1 MIEAAVL
8 VEDPD
13 AKRFLARLAPLY
25 HQEAENCMILSAVER
40 FAELADPPA
49 ARYLAVTAD
58 NGLLLAAHL
67 RGGALLLSA
76 GPEMAADVLSGGLP
90 TDIRAISGPR
100 RPVERLAAIML
111 RDPLP
116 PQQQLLYRIEEP
128 PAPAADVPGRR
139 RLGTQGDIRTTQ
151 AMLDAFIAE
160 SRAPEARITAKLHID
175 ASRLH
180 VWDDGGVAA
189 IAAVVGATRN
199 SYRVGTVFT
208 RPDRRGQG
216 YAGALVRDLVR
227 ALLGSRS
234 FVTLQA
240 EEDNAVAHRLYRSIG
255 FVPIDRQTTARILVR
270 KED

>member
-1 MIEAAVL
+1 MIETAIV
-8 VEDPD
+8 VEDAD

-49 ARYLAVTAD
+49 ARYLGVTED
-58 NGLLLAAHL
+58 NALLLAAHL
-67 RGGALLLSA
+67 RGGALLLSS
-76 GPEMAADVLSGGLP
+76 GPEMAADVLAGGLP
-90 TDIRAISGPR
+90 TEIRSISGPR

-116 PQQQLLYRIEEP
+116 PQQQILYRIDEP
-128 PAPAADVPGRR
+128 PAPPAGAPGRR
-139 RLGTQGDIRTTQ
+139 RLANQGDVRVAQ

-180 VWDDGGVAA
+180 VWDDGGIAA

-199 SYRVGTVFT
+199 SYRIGTVFT
-208 RPDRRGQG
+208 RADRRGQG
-216 YAGALVRDLVR
+216 YAGALVRDLTR
-227 ALLGSRS
+227 ALLGSRA

-240 EEDNAVAHRLYRSIG
+240 EEDNAVAHRLYRGIG
-255 FVPIDRQTTARILVR
+255 YVPIDRQTTARILVR
-270 KED
+270 RED